1 VRITTDLAI
10 VNGLGSGRG
19 ASREWPVTLPQ
30 PLARAVG
37 ESEEVA
43 MNFLR
48 GKSGISSVE
57 WLLLGV
63 IIVAVLGGTL
73 LALTGS
79 LRTKFED
86 INNDL

>member
-1 VRITTDLAI
+1 
-10 VNGLGSGRG
+10 
-19 ASREWPVTLPQ
+19 
-30 PLARAVG
+30 VG